1 MPGTST
7 AINCANP
14 APSAALPCATIDA
27 SGLVTQLK
35 YDSAGDLASV
45 SVPDG
50 NGAEQATTT
59 YSFDNDGE
67 ETSTTSP
74 DGNLPGST
82 APTTANYTTIT
93 AYNADGQT
101 TSDTLGASGSTVTP
115 RTTSYGYDG
124 DGNQTTET
132 DARGQTTT
140 TAYDLDGLATL
151 VTDPDGNSSLTCYDG
166 DGNAAQTVPAAGVAA
181 NHLSPASCPASYPA
195 AYNPAVTSNWL
206 AGDATLATFNAAGEQ
221 IASYTPLPA
230 SQSGPPNYETTSYA
244 YDGNA
249 NLIKTIS
256 PPDASGG
263 PGQVVTDTYD
273 DAGELTSE
281 TTGSG
286 ATASTIAYCYD
297 LAGDTTA
304 VIYGDGNAGGAGA
317 MRAVRAFHRR
327 PGPLPSSGS
336 GRDDL
341 QL

>member
-1 MPGTST
+1 MIAPPAADPPDGVGWTLYDDLGNDLYTTTGVNQAGGPAPYAQTTYQLFNGNSVTLPGTST

-230 SQSGPPNYETTSYA
+230 SQSGPPSYETTSYA

-256 PPDASGG
+256 PPDS
-263 PGQVVTDTYD
+263 QRRT
-273 DAGELTSE
+273 
-281 TTGSG
+281 
-286 ATASTIAYCYD
+286 
-297 LAGDTTA
+297 
-304 VIYGDGNAGGAGA
+304 
-317 MRAVRAFHRR
+317 R
-327 PGPLPSSGS
+327 PG
-336 GRDDL
+336 RDGHL
-341 QL
+341 HTTRAS